1 MDSITLKHDSE
12 RFAALSRIMS
22 RWAASAHHSNVTQWL
37 HSPAG
42 KRYDSHGGYLVAER
56 GIGYARLSFDDG
68 RTDLTI
74 YSPAPLA

>member
-1 MDSITLKHDSE
+1 MDSITLKHDLE
-12 RFAALSRIMS
+12 RFGALDRIMS
-22 RWAASAHHSNVTQWL
+22 RWVSSSHHNNVAQWL

-42 KRYDSHGGYLVAER
+42 KRYDSHGCYFVAER

-68 RTDLTI
+68 RPDLTI